1 MNGRLKVT
9 LVAITAALAML
20 VVAAGA
26 PADSPAA
33 CMGERATI
41 VGTDGD
47 DLIAGT
53 SKDDVIVAL
62 GGNDVINAHG
72 GDDLVCAGDG
82 NDRIDGGDGMFDGID
97 GGAGDDW
104 IDGGDA
110 AFTFA
115 IYDDA
120 SGPVTADLA
129 ARTASGDGTD
139 TLANV
144 NSLIGS
150 SYDDVLA
157 GDDQINLIL
166 GGSGNDSINARG
178 SADMFS
184 GDAGDDVIDG
194 GPGRDAIVYYDSP
207 QGVVVNLGTGK
218 AVGWGT
224 DRLQHVEDADG
235 SRHADRLLGN
245 GAVNRLEG
253 EAGADRMIGLGSN
266 DALSGDAGRDY
277 ADGGRG
283 RDRCAAERRVRC
295 P

>member
-1 MNGRLKVT
+1 MNGDNYE
-9 LVAITAALAML
+9 
-20 VVAAGA
+20 G
-26 PADSPAA
+26 
-33 CMGERATI
+33 G
-41 VGTDGD
+41 DG
-47 DLIAGT
+47 
-53 SKDDVIVAL
+53 S
-62 GGNDVINAHG
+62 GGNDTILGGFGRDYINS
-72 GDDLVCAGDG
+72 GDG
-82 NDRIDGGDGMFDGID
+82 NDLID

-184 GDAGDDVIDG
+184 GDAGDDIIDG

-253 EAGADRMIGLGSN
+253 EAGDDVQALRPARVRAVEARRRRALPAGS
-266 DALSGDAGRDY
+266 
-277 ADGGRG
+277 
-283 RDRCAAERRVRC
+283 AERARPPVNQQDVDS
-295 P
+295 